1 MRSEKQLLLDEIKDK
16 IVGSKAFVI
25 TRYTSMRA
33 NLNADFRSCIIEA
46 GGDYEVVKKRVL
58 KKAAEAAGIPVDLK
72 TLEGHIAIVF
82 AKNDPV
88 KVTKAIFKFSDEN
101 KEQLA
106 FLGGRFE
113 GASCSS
119 SDLVQI
125 SNLPDKDQMRAQFL
139 SLLEAPASHFL
150 GVVDALL
157 TSVVHCLNGKVEQE
171 EKNS

>member
-16 IVGSKAFVI
+16 LVDSKAFVI
-25 TRYTSMRA
+25 ASYTKMRA
-33 NLNADFRSCIIEA
+33 NVNADFRTCVIEA
-46 GGDYEVVKKRVL
+46 GGDCEVVKKRVL
-58 KKAAEAAGIPVDLK
+58 KKAAEAAGFSVDLEA
-72 TLEGHIAIVF
+72 LEGHIAIVF

-88 KVTKAIFKFSDEN
+88 KVTKAIFKFSEEN
-101 KEQLA
+101 KELLA

-113 GASCSS
+113 GASCSA
-119 SDLVQI
+119 SDLQQI
-125 SNLPDKDQMRAQFL
+125 SNLPDSNQMRAQFL

-171 EKNS
+171 EQK